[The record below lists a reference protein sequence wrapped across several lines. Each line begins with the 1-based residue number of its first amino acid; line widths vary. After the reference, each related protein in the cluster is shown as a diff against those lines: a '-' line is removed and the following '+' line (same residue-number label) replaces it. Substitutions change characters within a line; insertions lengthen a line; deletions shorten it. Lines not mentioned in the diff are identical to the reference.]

1 MMALIFS
8 FRALKRN
15 LRSGEHRLL
24 IAAIAIAVASM
35 TSVGFFTDRVRL
47 ALNQQAAELL
57 AADLAV
63 AATHAPDPAWEA
75 KAQAEKLI
83 TARTASFPSVV
94 LAGDNTQLVEV
105 KAVTA
110 GYPLRGALRIAYE
123 AFGAEQVTRAIPVP
137 GTAWVDARLL
147 GALGLKVGGTLQL
160 GATRFRITRVLAYEP
175 DRGGNLF
182 SFAPRLLLN
191 EADLAGTRLIGPG
204 SRVSYQLL
212 VAGPADVLPGFRVW
226 LQPRLAEGERIV
238 DVRDAR
244 PELTVALE
252 RAEKFLGL
260 AALVSVLLAGVA
272 VATAARRY
280 SARHLD
286 AAAVLRCLGAT
297 QGFVV
302 RVHLLEMLWLG
313 LGASLLGSLIGYGA
327 QQGLASLHAGLI
339 AAALPPPSFLPVL
352 SGVATGLLLL
362 LGFALP
368 SVLRIRRVPPAR
380 VLRRDLGP
388 LPVSAWTA
396 TGAAL
401 AAISALLL
409 EQAADVKLTLMVL
422 IGTAISLAVLTFVAF
437 MLVRALN
444 LLRGRVGISWRYGLA
459 NIARRAQGSIAQILA
474 FGLGIMALLLLTL
487 VRTDL
492 LEAWRNKLPPE
503 APNQFVI
510 NVQSDQVRPLQD
522 FFATRGLKEAQLY
535 PMVRGRLVAV
545 NGRAVSASEYADD
558 RARRLV
564 EREFN
569 LSWAAQPAADNRIV
583 AGKWWSA
590 RERGTAQVSVEK
602 GLAETLG
609 IGLGDELRWRIADRE
624 VSVRITSLRSVEW
637 DSFRANFF
645 VIAPPGLLDDYPAT
659 WITSFHLPET
669 ERSLLAPLVRA
680 FPNVTLIDVDA
691 IMTRVRAIMERVN
704 QSVEYVFLFTLFAG
718 LTVLYSAIQST
729 QDERLYESALLRTLG
744 ASRLHVLKGLLAEFL
759 TLGLLAGI
767 LAAFA
772 ASVAGFVLARE
783 VFRLAWTFN
792 PWLWVAGM
800 LGGALGVG
808 LFGVLGA
815 RFVLNRP
822 PMQTLRET

>member
-1 MMALIFS
+1 
-8 FRALKRN
+8 
-15 LRSGEHRLL
+15 
-24 IAAIAIAVASM
+24 
-35 TSVGFFTDRVRL
+35 
-47 ALNQQAAELL
+47 
-57 AADLAV
+57 
-63 AATHAPDPAWEA
+63 
-75 KAQAEKLI
+75 
-83 TARTASFPSVV
+83 
-94 LAGDNTQLVEV
+94 
-105 KAVTA
+105 
-110 GYPLRGALRIAYE
+110 
-123 AFGAEQVTRAIPVP
+123 
-137 GTAWVDARLL
+137 
-147 GALGLKVGGTLQL
+147 
-160 GATRFRITRVLAYEP
+160 
-175 DRGGNLF
+175 
-182 SFAPRLLLN
+182 
-191 EADLAGTRLIGPG
+191 
-204 SRVSYQLL
+204 
-212 VAGPADVLPGFRVW
+212 
-226 LQPRLAEGERIV
+226 
-238 DVRDAR
+238 
-244 PELTVALE
+244 
-252 RAEKFLGL
+252 
-260 AALVSVLLAGVA
+260 
-272 VATAARRY
+272 
-280 SARHLD
+280 
-286 AAAVLRCLGAT
+286 AT

-327 QQGLASLHAGLI
+327 QQGLAALHAGLI
-339 AAALPPPSFLPVL
+339 TATLPAPSLLPVL

-368 SVLRIRRVPPAR
+368 SVLRIRQVPPAR

-401 AAISALLL
+401 VTISALLL

-422 IGTAISLAVLTFVAF
+422 VGTAITLAVLTLVAF
-437 MLVRALN
+437 VLVRALS
-444 LLRGRVGISWRYGLA
+444 LLRGRVGVSWRYGFA
-459 NIARRAQGSIAQILA
+459 NIARRSQGSIAQMLA

-492 LEAWRNKLPPE
+492 LDAWRNKLPPE

-510 NVQSDQVRPLQD
+510 NVQPDQVQPLHA
-522 FFATRGLKEAQLY
+522 FFTEHGLTEAQLH

-545 NGRAVSASEYADD
+545 NGRAVSASDYADD

-569 LSWAAQPAADNRIV
+569 LSWAAQPAADNRVV
-583 AGKWWSA
+583 AGKWWA
-590 RERGTAQVSVEK
+590 VGERDTAQVSVEK

-609 IGLGDELRWRIADRE
+609 LALGDTLRWRIADRE

-637 DSFRANFF
+637 DTFRANFF

-659 WITSFHLPET
+659 WITSFHLSEA
-669 ERSLLAPLVRA
+669 ERGLLAPLVRA
-680 FPNVTLIDVDA
+680 FPNVTLIDVNA

-704 QSVEYVFLFTLFAG
+704 LSVEYVFLFTLFAG

-772 ASVAGFVLARE
+772 ASVAGYILARE
-783 VFRLAWTFN
+783 VFRLAWAFN